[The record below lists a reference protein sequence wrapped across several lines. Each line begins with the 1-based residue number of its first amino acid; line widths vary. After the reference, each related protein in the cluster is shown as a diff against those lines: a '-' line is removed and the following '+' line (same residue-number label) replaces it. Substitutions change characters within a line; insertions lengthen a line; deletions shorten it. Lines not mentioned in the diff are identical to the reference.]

1 MKHIAAEAVGSLPD
15 PNAMRRPR
23 LGLLILMIV
32 LGCMLCGCVTSK
44 RFRLA
49 KPGTPP
55 AQPLNLSVPEPPL
68 EVRLGTVIV
77 FKGPGSWKQ
86 EARWDEYVVAFV
98 NRSAEPLIVDSVQ
111 LVDVQ
116 GLPRTPG
123 DDPWKLEDLSRSNWD
138 KYGKAGLAV
147 VATAGATALYTAA
160 VEAVA
165 VSELSGMFT
174 GASATG
180 AAAVAPFVLVVIPVV
195 AVADVSAVAVM
206 NHHNKEQVR
215 SEFERRRL
223 VLPQPIAPG
232 ASAAGS
238 LFFPMT
244 PGPQRLVVD
253 GHAGNQEVHV
263 VLDLAPLAGLHL
275 RDLRAAK

>member
-1 MKHIAAEAVGSLPD
+1 MKNIAADAVQCLPD
-15 PNAMRRPR
+15 PRGMRLP
-23 LGLLILMIV
+23 LGVLILMIT
-32 LGCMLCGCVTSK
+32 LSCMLCGCVTSK

-55 AQPLNLSVPEPPL
+55 AQPLNLSLPEPPL
-68 EVRLGTVIV
+68 EVTLGTVIV

-98 NRSAEPLIVDSVQ
+98 NRGADTLTVDSVQ

-116 GLPRTPG
+116 GVPRAPG
-123 DDPWKLEDLSRSNWD
+123 DDPWKLEALSRSNWD

-147 VATAGATALYTAA
+147 VAGAGATALYGAA
-160 VEAVA
+160 LASVA
-165 VSELSGMFT
+165 TSGLAGMFG

-180 AAAVAPFVLVVIPVV
+180 AAAAAPFVLVALPVV
-195 AVADVSAVAVM
+195 ALVDVSTVSVM
-206 NHHNKEQVR
+206 NYRNKVRVR
-215 SEFERRRL
+215 SEFQRRRL
-223 VLPQPIAPG
+223 ALPQPIAPG
-232 ASAAGS
+232 GSVAGS

-253 GHAGNQEVHV
+253 GHAGPQEVRV

-275 RDLRAAK
+275 RATK